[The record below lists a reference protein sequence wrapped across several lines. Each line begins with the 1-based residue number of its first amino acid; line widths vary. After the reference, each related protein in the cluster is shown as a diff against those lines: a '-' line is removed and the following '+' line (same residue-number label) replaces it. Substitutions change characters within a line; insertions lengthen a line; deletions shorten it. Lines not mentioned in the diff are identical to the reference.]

1 MKESIGNS
9 SFGQDL
15 SIKRSYVGNGPSG
28 SILNHSRI
36 RKVGFTAFTPSARVL
51 APKNASRPDEI
62 RPKQPRTGQKEHQ
75 RRPLRPGSIT
85 VDQSTMLKRLEH
97 PLLLFLEGWTYD
109 DDVEPRN
116 EALDL

>member
-1 MKESIGNS
+1 MEPSIWS
-9 SFGQDL
+9 
-15 SIKRSYVGNGPSG
+15 SYVGNGPSG
-28 SILNHSRI
+28 SIKNLRRP
-36 RKVGFTAFTPSARVL
+36 RKVGFTAFAPSVKAL
-51 APKNASRPDEI
+51 AQKNASLPDGI
-62 RPKQPRTGQKEHQ
+62 RPMRPQAGQNKYQ
-75 RRPLRPGSIT
+75 RRPLRPGPIT